1 VREPTYF
8 EVHVVLLAYKQ
19 SVRAVP
25 GTPIQIEQRWEKLGL
40 LELSAG
46 TRDTLLAHLFCRVLQ
61 RSHGLRFLL
70 AGICGDVCSKNSSL
84 FSGYFGQGVPEEL
97 HMIVVQCGDRSGYS
111 RWDDVGGVQAAP
123 QANLKDNDIELL
135 FDEYSQSE
143 ECKKSAE
150 CWAKSRKFN
159 FYLFVQKRY
168 NEDCTDNIVVPV
180 HRGDYSEPAKLAHPY
195 FRGFWGRRA

>member
-1 VREPTYF
+1 VS
-8 EVHVVLLAYKQ
+8 VCKQ
-19 SVRAVP
+19 SVQAVP

-46 TRDTLLAHLFCRVLQ
+46 TLDPLLAHLFCRVLQ
-61 RSHGLRFLL
+61 CSHGLRFLL

-97 HMIVVQCGDRSGYS
+97 HMVVVQCGDRSGYR

-123 QANLKDNDIELL
+123 QANLKDDDIELL

-150 CWAKSRKFN
+150 CWAKSEFI
-159 FYLFVQKRY
+159 FFVQTRY
-168 NEDCTDNIVVPV
+168 NERLYRQ
-180 HRGDYSEPAKLAHPY
+180 H
-195 FRGFWGRRA
+195 GRARTPPWLLRTCKIGTPLFHWVFGATCLK